1 MDSTYIIS
9 HIVQFIAT
17 LATIVI
23 GCLILNG
30 QLKINR
36 HQRHIRKKLEE
47 HIRYHILNGTSKNIT
62 DLMWNMEQQEE
73 EDKHGG

>member
-9 HIVQFIAT
+9 HIVQFVAT

-30 QLKINR
+30 QLKINK
-36 HQRHIRKKLEE
+36 HQRYIRKKLEE
-47 HIRYHILNGTSKNIT
+47 HIRYHTLNGTAKNIT
-62 DLMWNMEQQEE
+62 DLMWGIGQEE
-73 EDKHGG
+73 EESEHEK